1 MSKRFFVLMFL
12 VIAAILGGLAWF
24 HYVFLPQVIKQ
35 AITTGPQPPVTISAG
50 LSPGL
55 TLRQKSAGSS
65 APSISARATR

>member
-35 AITTGPQPPVTISAG
+35 AITTAPQPPVTISAE
-50 LSPGL
+50 L
-55 TLRQKSAGSS
+55 
-65 APSISARATR
+65 ARVEK

>member
-35 AITTGPQPPVTISAG
+35 AIARAPQPAVTVSAEK
-50 LSPGL
+50 LPTAPL
-55 TLRQKSAGSS
+55 TIKA
-65 APSISARATR
+65 